1 MLDYCWLV
9 VVSTAPIPRARV
21 IPPSSPAPPT
31 PSTLHPL
38 PRPLFAQCT
47 AVKRR
52 AGRPAGRTT
61 HSEAIVCSLTFF
73 SSRFILKILN
83 KNLNVKVNFHWYI
96 GKVVDLLWDW
106 SPGCHNLLLGC
117 PDTAVCPKVQMEA
130 NFRPNGKNYVVYIFY
145 ILDEWAW
152 ITR

>member
-21 IPPSSPAPPT
+21 IPPSSPAPPPPLPSSSFVLCPT
-31 PSTLHPL
+31 PSTLRPL

-73 SSRFILKILN
+73 SRFILKILN

-130 NFRPNGKNYVVYIFY
+130 NLRPNGKN
-145 ILDEWAW
+145 
-152 ITR
+152 

>member
-21 IPPSSPAPPT
+21 IPPLLPHLHHLCPPHPSSCVPLPPPCALYPAPSL
-31 PSTLHPL
+31 PSALQWRGGLGGQLAGQHIVRRL
-38 PRPLFAQCT
+38 SVVWLF
-47 AVKRR
+47 
-52 AGRPAGRTT
+52 
-61 HSEAIVCSLTFF
+61 F
-73 SSRFILKILN
+73 SRFILKILN

-130 NFRPNGKNYVVYIFY
+130 NLRPNGKN
-145 ILDEWAW
+145 
-152 ITR
+152 